1 MTNSEITSNAFL
13 DNWIK
18 YYPNLEN
25 ITHIHTIP
33 QSTGNFDEFPAILHP
48 AIQRAL
54 TQIGI
59 NSLYKHQTLC
69 FQLIQTKNNVLIN
82 TGTASGKTLSFF
94 LPILNDFFYS
104 DGIGNALFLFPTKA
118 LSNDQL
124 QQYKLITSSID
135 VSKFTNNPLPSISA
149 YDGDTPKGKR
159 IEIRKG
165 ANFLLTNPDML
176 HFAILPYHT
185 LWEHYFRNLK
195 YVVIDEIHAYRGVFG
210 SHVANILR
218 RLKRISHFYG
228 RKLQFIATSATIG
241 NPKEFVENLLE
252 EKISLVNENFS
263 PYGEKSIIFYNPPI
277 ENEKLGIR
285 KSALQET
292 MKVSHDFAEKNIQTL
307 VFEISRKSVE
317 KSLKLF
323 NEIFR
328 DKRIKPQAYRSG
340 YLAQDRR
347 NIESQLRTGEIKLLF
362 STNALELGMDIGGIS
377 NVILCGY
384 PGSVTS
390 TLQQIGRAGR
400 KTNRSSAI
408 FIANASPIDQFL
420 IKHPEYILL
429 KSPESALIDPN
440 NYLILYN
447 HLRCSASELMFETG
461 DKFGDL
467 NWETI
472 MPFLEEIG
480 NNGELLLSDNR
491 YYWISSQ
498 QPVLDISLRNMGGNV
513 VKLIDQASNKI
524 IGQVDYTSSL
534 WMVHEGAVYMQ
545 QGEDYLVKELDLINN
560 KAILEK
566 RALNYFTNAKRETKI
581 EFRDILEKSNFKQLE
596 ITFGEIEVNNKIIAY
611 DEFLWDSN
619 EKIST
624 KELELP
630 AINLST
636 QAVWFSLSENMIG
649 KLRDQNLWLNDQN
662 NYGEN
667 WNEIKE
673 KIRIRDNFQCQAC
686 GIKEDKKNHHVH
698 HLKPLRLFENV
709 GEANKF
715 SNLVTLC
722 PKCHNRIE
730 MNVRVRSG
738 LGGLKYITKNMAP
751 LFLMCDFG
759 DIDVYI
765 DPSSSHVNGKPLF
778 LFYDNISFGIGLS
791 HHMFEILPLFFANIM
806 LHISEC
812 PCQNGCPSCVGPE
825 PEFGYGGKLETM
837 AILKAIL
844 E

>member
-1 MTNSEITSNAFL
+1 MTNSEITTNIFL

-18 YYPNLEN
+18 SIPILEN
-25 ITHIHTIP
+25 ITHIHTIQ
-33 QSTGNFDEFPAILHP
+33 QSTGSFVEFPDELHP
-48 AIQRAL
+48 FIKKAL
-54 TQIGI
+54 VRIGL
-59 NSLYKHQTLC
+59 NDFYKHQEVC
-69 FQLIQTKNNVLIN
+69 FRLIQSKNNVLIN
-82 TGTASGKTLSFF
+82 TGTASGKTLAFF
-94 LPILNDFFYS
+94 LPILNDFINF

-124 QQYKLITSSID
+124 QQYKLITSNIEGSTL
-135 VSKFTNNPLPSISA
+135 KTNSLPIISA

-159 IEIRKG
+159 IEIRKYV
-165 ANFLLTNPDML
+165 NFLLTNPDML

-185 LWEHYFRNLK
+185 LWEHYFINLK
-195 YVVIDEIHAYRGVFG
+195 YVVIDEVHTYRGVFG
-210 SHVANILR
+210 SHVANIIR
-218 RLKRISHFYG
+218 RLKRISQFYG

-241 NPKEFVENLLE
+241 NPSEFVKSLLE
-252 EKISLVNENFS
+252 ENISVVSENSS
-263 PYGEKSIIFYNPPI
+263 PTGEKSIIFYNPPI
-277 ENEKLGIR
+277 ENIKLGIR
-285 KSALQET
+285 KSAFHET
-292 MKVSHDFAEKNIQTL
+292 IKVSHDFTEKNIQTL

-317 KSLKLF
+317 KSLKIF
-323 NEIFR
+323 NETFR
-328 DKRIKPQAYRSG
+328 DKKINPQAYRSG
-340 YLAQDRR
+340 YLAKDRR
-347 NIESQLRTGEIKLLF
+347 DIESHLRSGEIKLLF

-384 PGSVTS
+384 PGSITS

-408 FIANASPIDQFL
+408 FIANSSPIDQFL

-440 NYLILYN
+440 NPLILYN

-461 DKFGDL
+461 DKFGFLD
-467 NWETI
+467 WQTI
-472 MPFLEEIG
+472 SPYLEEIRK
-480 NNGELLLSDNR
+480 NGELLFSDNR

-513 VKLIDQASNKI
+513 IKLVDQDSNKI
-524 IGQVDYTSSL
+524 IGQVDYSSSL

-545 QGEDYLVKELDLINN
+545 QGDDYLVKELDLVNN

-566 RALNYFTNAKRETKI
+566 RALNYYTNAKRETKI
-581 EFRDILEKSNFKQLE
+581 EFREIIEVSNFKQLE
-596 ITFGEIEVNNKIIAY
+596 ITFGKIEVNNKIIAY
-611 DEFLWDSN
+611 DELLWDTN

-624 KELELP
+624 KELDLP
-630 AINLST
+630 AINLFT
-636 QAVWFSLSENMIG
+636 QAVWFSLSEKMIE

-667 WNEIKE
+667 WNEIKVD
-673 KIRIRDNFQCQAC
+673 IRKRDNFQCQAC
-686 GIKEDKKNHHVH
+686 GVIEDKKSHHVH
-698 HLKPLRLFENV
+698 HLKPFRLFERAE
-709 GEANKF
+709 EANRY
-715 SNLVTLC
+715 SNLITLC

-738 LGGLKYITKNMAP
+738 LSGLKYITKNMAP
-751 LFLMCDFG
+751 LFLMCDFD

-765 DPSSSHVNGKPLF
+765 DPASTQVNGKPLF

-791 HHMFEILPLFFANIM
+791 HHLFEILPLFFSKIM

-825 PEFGYGGKLETM
+825 PEFGYGGKLETL
-837 AILKAIL
+837 AILKTIL